1 VVDGVSSATKAARDA
16 WFKKIG
22 YKPHPP
28 QLLYHDALE
37 RFRIP
42 CCGRRFGK
50 STMAARDMEP
60 KLFQPN
66 KRFWIV
72 GPTYDLGE
80 KEFRVIWNDLIVG
93 QKFGRDKRVKK
104 SYNKRSGDMFI
115 EFPWQTRLEVRSADH
130 PDNLVGE
137 ALDWVIMSEAAKQK
151 KETWERMIRPA
162 LADKRGGAD
171 FPTTPEGFNWL
182 YDLWMLGQNPDEKL
196 YNSWTFAS
204 WANTAVYPDGRQD
217 AEILDLE
224 RNTVEEWFM
233 QEIGAEFSAFVGKI
247 YGEFREAIHV
257 KQTPYRPDLAN
268 YIAFDWGW
276 ANPMAAVEFQ
286 IDHDDTVRV
295 WRVHYKK
302 GMTVRDYVEMM
313 KKAPQPPGYR
323 IACCFGDHARPD
335 AAVEV
340 TQLLAPCITD
350 PEAKADWNRGVDL
363 FKKFLKVHDI
373 EEMDPDTGAMH
384 HIRHETHFQVDFSCT
399 DFIKE
404 INNYKSKAPVKG
416 NNVPEMG
423 QNQADHCMDAIRYGL
438 MHVFVLGTQHHLSEV
453 ADINSWQQH
462 DSGLLVP
469 QQSAHALSGTDA
481 FTDDYGDPGSG
492 LWTPESDA
500 GTFTMAGRF

>member
-1 VVDGVSSATKAARDA
+1 VGAIQAARDA
-16 WFKKIG
+16 WFTKIG
-22 YKPHPP
+22 YHPHAP
-28 QLLYHDALE
+28 QMLYHDSLA

-50 STMAARDMEP
+50 STMAARDLEP

-93 QKFGRDKRVKK
+93 QKFGRNKKVKK
-104 SYNKRSGDMFI
+104 AYNKKQGDMYI

-182 YDLWMLGQNPDEKL
+182 YDLWQNGPNPEEPF
-196 YNSWTFAS
+196 YESWTFPS
-204 WANTAVYPDGRQD
+204 WANTAVYPGGRND
-217 AEILDLE
+217 PEILDLE
-224 RNTVEEWFM
+224 RNTVTEWFM

-247 YGEFREAIHV
+247 YGEFRELIHV
-257 KQTPYRPDLAN
+257 KPTPYDPSLPN

-286 IDHDDTVRV
+286 IAADDTVRV
-295 WRVHYKK
+295 WRIHYKK
-302 GMTVRDYVEMM
+302 NMTVRDFVNEM
-313 KKAPQPPGYR
+313 KARPQPPGYK
-323 IACCFGDHARPD
+323 ITLCFGDHARPD

-340 TQLLAPCITD
+340 TQLMAPCITD
-350 PEAKADWNRGVDL
+350 PDAKSNWNQGVDL
-363 FKKFLKVHDI
+363 FKSFLKVEDI
-373 EEMDPDTGAMH
+373 EEFDEDGTPHCIGY
-384 HIRHETHFQVDFSCT
+384 ETHFQIDPTCK

-453 ADINSWQQH
+453 ADVNGWQTTE
-462 DSGLLVP
+462 SGLVHPQVP
-469 QQSAHALSGTDA
+469 IDMNALTGTDT
-481 FTDDYGDPGSG
+481 FGLTGSNPYD
-492 LWTPESDA
+492 LWTPDDA
-500 GTFTMAGRF
+500 GTFTMGGRF